1 MKTVYPPKRIGQRSI
16 FLAGTIDNGDS
27 RDWQTELVNELNKHL
42 DTVSPFED
50 FVFANPRRPDWNTNW
65 HGDHPELIKQIKWE
79 LNAMR
84 YADSI
89 FMWFEPNSKSP
100 VTMLELGLFAGTNK
114 LIVGCP
120 TEFYRH
126 QNIATTVSWARTNFL
141 SDIEFALDW
150 DGFVKRCKRRINRDY
165 TDAD

>member
-27 RDWQTELVNELNKHL
+27 RDWQTELVTELNTYI
-42 DTVSPFED
+42 DTINVFED

-79 LNAMR
+79 LDAMLEST
-84 YADSI
+84 AI

-100 VTMLELGLFAGTNK
+100 ITLLELGLFMSTNK
-114 LIVGCP
+114 LVVGCP
-120 TEFYRH
+120 KEFYRY
-126 QNIATTVSWARTNFL
+126 QNVATTITWARKAL
-141 SDIEFALDW
+141 GVDITLAHDW
-150 DGFVKRCKRRINRDY
+150 RNFVKACKTHIRFEHSHDE
-165 TDAD
+165 